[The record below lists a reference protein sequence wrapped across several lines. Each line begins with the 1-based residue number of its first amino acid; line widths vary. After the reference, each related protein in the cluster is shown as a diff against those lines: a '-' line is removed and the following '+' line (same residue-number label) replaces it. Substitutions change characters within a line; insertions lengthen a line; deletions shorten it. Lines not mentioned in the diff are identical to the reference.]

1 MGSLPRSPCLNDC
14 SVPPK
19 MSSPQSR
26 QQSLSFV
33 LHKIEEIL
41 LAPQSGALSILAFR
55 DFHPIHPIQSTYRF
69 ECSKPLYGDLKQ
81 TKADQD
87 VPKKDPKKRVPK
99 RSQKISQKSSQKQCP
114 KTVSQK
120 SVNKKCKRMSQ
131 KSVKRCKKC
140 LNKRKQMSPKNKC
153 HKKVSKKCPKK
164 FQAYDYQKAILSP
177 DEVLMGFVS
186 KISVFN
192 TACLVWALIHRDPTS
207 VK

>member
-69 ECSKPLYGDLKQ
+69 DHSMVIWNRPRQ
-81 TKADQD
+81 TKMSQKRIPKKGPKK
-87 VPKKDPKKRVPK
+87 VPKNIPKKF
-99 RSQKISQKSSQKQCP
+99 P
-114 KTVSQK
+114 KTVPQNR
-120 SVNKKCKRMSQ
+120 VTKKCKRMSQ

>member
-87 VPKKDPKKRVPK
+87 VPKKDPKKGSQKGPKKYPQKVPK
-99 RSQKISQKSSQKQCP
+99 NSAP
-114 KTVSQK
+114 K
-120 SVNKKCKRMSQ
+120 
-131 KSVKRCKKC
+131 
-140 LNKRKQMSPKNKC
+140 PC
-153 HKKVSKKCPKK
+153 HKKV
-164 FQAYDYQKAILSP
+164 
-177 DEVLMGFVS
+177 
-186 KISVFN
+186 
-192 TACLVWALIHRDPTS
+192 
-207 VK
+207 

>member
-87 VPKKDPKKRVPK
+87 VPKKDPKKGSQKGPKKYPKKVPK
-99 RSQKISQKSSQKQCP
+99 NSAPKQ
-114 KTVSQK
+114 
-120 SVNKKCKRMSQ
+120 
-131 KSVKRCKKC
+131 
-140 LNKRKQMSPKNKC
+140 C
-153 HKKVSKKCPKK
+153 HKKVSTKSVNECPKK
-164 FQAYDYQKAILSP
+164 
-177 DEVLMGFVS
+177 VS
-186 KISVFN
+186 KDVKSV
-192 TACLVWALIHRDPTS
+192 
-207 VK
+207 